1 MNSVGSKVRSSKK
14 AKKGPGAGCSLFG
27 YALIGLVVAAA
38 GVWSLIAGEIDYA
51 ETMSALEETERAV
64 VVVDDVSEVVPALHD
79 RVIHACALADTDQVL
94 VDDEFG
100 VREVALIVERKVEY
114 YQYKESESTD
124 SDGNTTYSYSTLW
137 VPSPIDSDKF
147 HRTGYKNSVLVK
159 IASLTQHAENPKF
172 GGYTLPESLV
182 TAMGGAVPAM
192 ANPSGEQLVKIH
204 STVEFTK
211 PAHTVSPEAN
221 TSDRNS
227 GSTGHSLVHVFPS
240 SFYFGK
246 SPNEPSVGD
255 VRVTL
260 SKVPRGDVC
269 VIAKVTGSTFA
280 PYKASNGTSV
290 SMVTRGTV
298 SAGAMFDR
306 ERAAANES
314 VGDNRLASS
323 IVSVFGAV
331 FCGGSLAIW
340 RKSGRK
346 KPPT

>member
-1 MNSVGSKVRSSKK
+1 
-14 AKKGPGAGCSLFG
+14 
-27 YALIGLVVAAA
+27 
-38 GVWSLIAGEIDYA
+38 
-51 ETMSALEETERAV
+51 MSALEETERAV
-64 VVVDDVSEVVPALHD
+64 VVVDDVSAVVPALHD
-79 RVIHACALADTDQVL
+79 KAIHACAVADTDHVL

-124 SDGNTTYSYSTLW
+124 SDGDTTYSYSTLW

-147 HRTGYKNSVLVK
+147 HRTGFKNSVLVK
-159 IASLTQHAENPKF
+159 IASLTQYAENPKF
-172 GGYTLPESLV
+172 GGYTLPQSLV
-182 TAMGGAVPAM
+182 SAIGGAVPAM
-192 ANPSGEQLVKIH
+192 ANPSGEQLAKIH
-204 STVEFTK
+204 STVEDTK
-211 PAHTVSPEAN
+211 PKPTHALSPEAN
-221 TSDRNS
+221 TSDSKS

-323 IVSVFGAV
+323 IVAVFGAV

-346 KPPT
+346 KPAT